1 MSVSGI
7 SGSSF
12 FNTPN
17 ANVQNQQQWQQEFQ
31 KLAQEL
37 QSGSLASPE
46 ATTQATAQTELTA
59 LQQASPTAASPP
71 ATSPTA
77 TPSPAQSSSPNSTQF
92 NVPQGTPKH
101 AVHLHRPHHLQIDAG
116 TDGDQDSN
124 PLGQASPSATA
135 STAQQAYSSWQQDLQ
150 QVGLNSDLLTA
161 QSADWQP
168 VSVSV

>member
-7 SGSSF
+7 SSSSF
-12 FNTPN
+12 FNN
-17 ANVQNQQQWQQEFQ
+17 QSSNVQNQQQWQQEFQ

-46 ATTQATAQTELTA
+46 AATQATTQTELTA
-59 LQQASPTAASPP
+59 LQQASPTTASP
-71 ATSPTA
+71 TT
-77 TPSPAQSSSPNSTQF
+77 TPSPAQSSSPSAQQV

-101 AVHLHRPHHLQIDAG
+101 AIHFHRPHHLQIDAG
-116 TDGDQDSN
+116 SDGDQDAN
-124 PLGQASPSATA
+124 PLGQAAQSGTA

-161 QSADWQP
+161 QNADWQP